1 LLEAYGIDRK
11 QVHLRLQAEA
21 VSIDVYTDIPCGLLV
36 HEVLANCL
44 QYTLP
49 AHQAGAVTITL
60 QKEPVGQVA
69 LTIRD
74 TGIGVLADLDV
85 NHGGSFGLRLVLA
98 LTEQLQ
104 GTLMIMRESGT
115 CVTLRFPV

>member
-1 LLEAYGIDRK
+1 MFEAYGIDRK
-11 QVHLRLQAEA
+11 QVHLTLQADA
-21 VSIDVYTDIPCGLLV
+21 VSVDVHTAIPCGLLV

-44 QYTLP
+44 QHAFP
-49 AHQAGAVTITL
+49 AHQAGAVSITL
-60 QKEPVGQVA
+60 RTEPAGQVA

-74 TGIGVLADLDV
+74 TGIGVRADLDV

-104 GTLMIMRESGT
+104 GTLVITRESGT

>member
-1 LLEAYGIDRK
+1 
-11 QVHLRLQAEA
+11 
-21 VSIDVYTDIPCGLLV
+21 
-36 HEVLANCL
+36 
-44 QYTLP
+44 
-49 AHQAGAVTITL
+49 VTITL

-74 TGIGVLADLDV
+74 TGIGVRADLDV